1 MKEKVVAVTMNKQ
14 PVRERV
20 GNFNEVALG
29 YSEEQAITEASR
41 CLQCKKAFC
50 VKGCPVGIDIP
61 GFIEKIKEKDF
72 SGAILKIKEKNSL
85 PAICGRVCPQE
96 NQCEKECILEK
107 KNKGINI
114 GGLERFVA
122 DWEMK
127 EKNKQSLKP
136 NIKKVV
142 PKAAVL
148 SAVAV
153 VGSGPAGLTC
163 AADLVKLGYKV
174 KMFEA
179 LHQAGGVLVYG
190 IPEFRLPKAI
200 VQTEVEYI
208 QHLGV
213 ELENNQIIGKTYT
226 LNDLFAQGYKAIF
239 LGIGAGLPRFMNI
252 PGENLNGVYSANEF
266 LTRANLM
273 KAYRFPEYATPIKRG
288 KKVAVIGGGNVAMD
302 SARVALRLG
311 AENVYIVYRRS
322 MEEMPA
328 RKEEI
333 ENAREEGIEMQFLT
347 VPVRILSKKEGW
359 VSSMECLK
367 VKLGEP
373 DESGRRR
380 PLPIEN
386 SEFELEVD
394 EVIIAVG
401 TKANPLFLS
410 TVPDLK
416 LNKWGYIIADEI
428 TGKTSKEKVWAGGD
442 IVTGSATVIE
452 AMGIGKRSAQS
463 INEYLKS
470 DV

>member
-1 MKEKVVAVTMNKQ
+1 MKKENVAVTMNKQ
-14 PVRERV
+14 PAEKRV

-29 YSEEQAITEASR
+29 YTEEQAIAEASR

-50 VKGCPVGIDIP
+50 VKGCPVEIDIP
-61 GFIEKIKEKDF
+61 GFIKKIKEKDF

-114 GGLERFVA
+114 GGLERFAA

-127 EKNKQSLKP
+127 EKDKQDKNNP
-136 NIKKVV
+136 TTKTG
-142 PKAAVL
+142 VL
-148 SAVAV
+148 PSVAI
-153 VGSGPAGLTC
+153 VGGGPAGLTC

-226 LNDLFAQGYKAIF
+226 LDDLFAQGYKAIF

-273 KAYRFPEYATPIKRG
+273 KAYRFPDYATPIKRG

-333 ENAREEGIEMQFLT
+333 ENAQEEGIEMQFLT

-416 LNKWGYIIADEI
+416 LNKWGYIVADEI

-452 AMGIGKRSAQS
+452 AMGIGKRAAQS